1 MVKDIRTLQILLL
14 VFLIVYGKEML
25 GWNITYLNI
34 GVVLAVSMMVQGLFC
49 LGFHVSIQ
57 SMKSAIITALSIGI
71 VLRTD
76 YTFVYGLAAL
86 FSIGFKYIFNKNYK
100 HWVNPSLFGICF
112 LVLFVGQLKIA
123 DLRWDWL
130 LGLVFVSSS
139 LCFLYST
146 SLFRWD
152 VLLFVILYVLV
163 QWGLNTDSFSLDA
176 IFNSTFLFFVLF
188 FYIDPATSPR
198 KGRNRI
204 LRVVSLILLIA
215 FIQFYIQGTYAY
227 LWALFFVGLL
237 TPIFQWIYKE
247 HPFYWNETNRR
258 VLNHN

>member
-1 MVKDIRTLQILLL
+1 MVKDVRTLQTLLL

-25 GWNITYLNI
+25 GWDISYLNI
-34 GVVLAVSMMVQGLFC
+34 GVVICVSVLVQGFFC

-76 YTFVYGLAAL
+76 YAFVFGLAAL

-112 LVLFVGQLKIA
+112 LVIFVGQMHLA
-123 DLRWDWL
+123 DLKWDWL
-130 LGLVFVSSS
+130 LALVLVSSS
-139 LCFLYST
+139 LYFLYST

-152 VLLFVILYVLV
+152 ILLFVVLYVLV
-163 QWGLNTDSFSLDA
+163 QWGLVPASFSLDTT
-176 IFNSTFLFFVLF
+176 FNSTFLFFVLF

-198 KGRNRI
+198 KGKNRI
-204 LRVVSLILLIA
+204 IRAVFLIVGIA
-215 FIQFYIQGTYAY
+215 FIQFYALETHAY

-237 TPIFQWIYKE
+237 TPILQWIYKE